1 MIMTEDKARKIATRQ
16 RMAETGEPYSV
27 ARRAVEDE
35 HASSTDPFDRMAEDT
50 GAAEARTPPQEQA
63 EQARRLAEQARIQA
77 ERAEE
82 AAERAEEAAEL
93 TQEAA
98 ELTQE
103 WGSDEEIERA
113 LRRADEARTA
123 AEQARSRADQAER
136 LAEEAEEAAD
146 EAENLPGESEDGPP
160 RGHHRPSRPSNP
172 PRPPRPPR
180 PATPPRPPRP
190 PHVRHHGP
198 DGQDDWPQQHPDPA
212 ERLQERVDHF
222 IQRLSVARDQADRL
236 ISAAE
241 RIFTRPSSEPAH
253 SEPPAGEPGT
263 AGTAN
268 G

>member
-1 MIMTEDKARKIATRQ
+1 MTEGKARKIATRQ

-35 HASSTDPFDRMAEDT
+35 HASSTDPLDGMAEDA
-50 GAAEARTPPQEQA
+50 GAAEAETRPQEQA
-63 EQARRLAEQARIQA
+63 EQARRLAEQARIRA

-82 AAERAEEAAEL
+82 AADQAEEAAEL

-123 AEQARSRADQAER
+123 AEQARSRAEQAER

-146 EAENLPGESEDGPP
+146 EAENLTGDSEDGPP
-160 RGHHRPSRPSNP
+160 RWHHRPSRLSNP
-172 PRPPRPPR
+172 PRPPRPAR

-190 PHVRHHGP
+190 PRVRHYGP
-198 DGQDDWPQQHPDPA
+198 HGQDDWPQQRPDPA
-212 ERLQERVDHF
+212 ERLQDRVDQF

-236 ISAAE
+236 VSAAE
-241 RIFTRPSSEPAH
+241 RIFTPARSEPVH
-253 SEPPAGEPGT
+253 SEPPPGESGP
-263 AGTAN
+263 AGTV
-268 G
+268 